1 MELYVSRL
9 LTLISRLIII
19 LELQLKF
26 TMIRLR
32 VLPLYEK
39 GDFIEQVT
47 EQLYDAKAD
56 QFLADRFVIGLAQNV
71 AMRSLWRPM

>member
-1 MELYVSRL
+1 MELYVNRL

-32 VLPLYEK
+32 VFTTLYEK

-47 EQLYDAKAD
+47 S
-56 QFLADRFVIGLAQNV
+56 NCM
-71 AMRSLWRPM
+71 MRKQISS